1 MSAYGIEL
9 EKKNY
14 IFHPQKFALWL
25 FILTVIMI
33 FGGLTSAY
41 IVQQSFVKEEL
52 RLFFDLP
59 EILWVNLGVILF
71 SSVTM
76 QYAVWVARKNDRS
89 KALAALGMTLI
100 LGVVFLIGQVNAWG
114 AMVDSGMPMVDV
126 GRTDNSV
133 SFFYVFTGLHG
144 AHIIG
149 ALIVLLVVWIR
160 TALQSY
166 RRVGQ
171 RALTYE
177 LTGIFWHFLGLLWVY
192 LFIFLKIT
200 QN

>member
-9 EKKNY
+9 EKRNY

-41 IVQQSFVKEEL
+41 IVQQSFVSAE
-52 RLFFDLP
+52 RRIFFDLP
-59 EILWVNLGVILF
+59 EILWMNLAVILL

-76 QYAVWVARKNDRS
+76 QYGIWVSRKNERN
-89 KALAALGMTLI
+89 KALIALGLTLG
-100 LGVVFLIGQVNAWG
+100 LGVLFLVGQVNAWG
-114 AMVDSGMPMVDV
+114 AMVESGMPMVDNS
-126 GRTDNSV
+126 RTDNSV

-149 ALIVLLVVWIR
+149 AVIVLSIVFIR
-160 TALQSY
+160 TALQNY
-166 RRVGQ
+166 REVGQ